1 MTLYEASNRLGISEQ
16 RLRDYEA
23 HGILHCQ
30 EKDGTLEC
38 SEEEL
43 KLLSEFHFLAE
54 AGMDMSSLKELRFL
68 QKKEGSQENQIRLL
82 RKLRFE
88 MLDDI
93 HKKQQC
99 LDSVDFL
106 ISRIRQKGGKSK

>member
-1 MTLYEASNRLGISEQ
+1 MTLHEASSRFGISEQ
-16 RLRDYEA
+16 RLRDYEV

-30 EKDGTLEC
+30 EKDGS
-38 SEEEL
+38 SEYSKEEL
-43 KLLSEFHFLAE
+43 KSLCQFHFLAE
-54 AGMDMSSLKELRFL
+54 AGMDMKSLKEFVFLR
-68 QKKEGSQENQIRLL
+68 KKEGSQENQIRVL

-93 HKKQQC
+93 HKKQQS

-106 ISRIRQKGGKSK
+106 INQIRQEGEKGK

>member
-1 MTLYEASNRLGISEQ
+1 MTLHEASSRFGISEQ

-30 EKDGTLEC
+30 EKDGTSEY

-43 KLLSEFHFLAE
+43 KSLSEIHFLAE
-54 AGMDMSSLKELRFL
+54 AGMDMNSLKELVLL
-68 QKKEGSQENQIRLL
+68 QKKEDSQENQVRLL

-93 HKKQQC
+93 HEKQQS

>member
-1 MTLYEASNRLGISEQ
+1 MTLHEASSRFGISEQ

-23 HGILHCQ
+23 HGILHCR
-30 EKDGTLEC
+30 EKDGRPEY

-43 KLLSEFHFLAE
+43 KSLSEFRFLAE
-54 AGMDMSSLKELRFL
+54 AGMDMKSLKEFVFLR
-68 QKKEGSQENQIRLL
+68 KKEGSQENQIRLL

-88 MLDDI
+88 ILDDI
-93 HKKQQC
+93 HEKQQN

-106 ISRIRQKGGKSK
+106 INQIRQEGEKGK